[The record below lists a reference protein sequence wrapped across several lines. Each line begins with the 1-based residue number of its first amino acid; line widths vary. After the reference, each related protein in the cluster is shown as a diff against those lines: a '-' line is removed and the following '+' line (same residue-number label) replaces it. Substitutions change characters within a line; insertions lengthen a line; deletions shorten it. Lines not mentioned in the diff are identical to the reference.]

1 VFQVSQSIQKRK
13 DVHNEHKT
21 LFGIRNCGVTIMIR
35 TILKRTI
42 CTPATL
48 LAIIVLCGA
57 MCANT
62 DYDNGPLYAFE
73 YADALGIVIY
83 FVPIAAAL
91 PVCYIQRYLSRED
104 TSRLLLFRG
113 SRSRYIAANIISTIL
128 VGMIVMAA
136 AFCLFAMISFLK
148 CWPDGVWAATD
159 NGELPYWD
167 EYNDLVY
174 PEGQVITY
182 VKVGYLD
189 ILLNDDYGLVG
200 TFAILS
206 KHHLLLFLAEGL
218 VMAIQGAIY
227 ATVALGCFA
236 FTSNQYVSLAFPFLL
251 RTGLAFLG
259 SSTGQFWLDP
269 GQLGLSGAMSE
280 TMGGGTVYLFSAWCV
295 VTLLFGGAWGL
306 RQVRRSRHG

>member
-1 VFQVSQSIQKRK
+1 
-13 DVHNEHKT
+13 
-21 LFGIRNCGVTIMIR
+21 MIR

-136 AFCLFAMISFLK
+136 AFCLFAIISFFH
-148 CWPDGVWAATD
+148 CWPNGVWTAD
-159 NGELPYWD
+159 VDP
-167 EYNDLVY
+167 DLVPY
-174 PEGQVITY
+174 MDEEGVLIWPEEQEVTY
-182 VKVGYLD
+182 TQVGYLD
-189 ILLNDDYGLVG
+189 ILLHEDYGLVG

-218 VMAIQGAIY
+218 VLAIQGAIY

-259 SSTGQFWLDP
+259 SSTDLAWLDP
-269 GQLGLSGAMSE
+269 GQLSLGGWMSE
-280 TMGGGTVYLFSAWCV
+280 TIGGGTVYLFSAWCV

-306 RQVRRSRHG
+306 RLVRRSRHG